1 MNTYLDSSVL
11 LRIVLKQ
18 NDPLKEWKQYE
29 NRIGS
34 QLVEVECLR
43 TLDRMRVT
51 GEFPERDM
59 LTYREDL
66 FQILETMEMVQ
77 PTYPILRRASETF
90 PMALGTLDAIHLAT
104 ALAWSESLGTGL
116 IFATHDQTLAKA
128 AKAFGLKT
136 VGV

>member
-1 MNTYLDSSVL
+1 
-11 LRIVLKQ
+11 
-18 NDPLKEWKQYE
+18 
-29 NRIGS
+29 
-34 QLVEVECLR
+34 
-43 TLDRMRVT
+43 
-51 GEFPERDM
+51 M

-77 PTYPILRRASETF
+77 PTFPILRRASETF

-104 ALAWSESLGTGL
+104 ALAWNESLGTSL

-128 AKAFGLKT
+128 AKAFGLKI